1 MATTR
6 PGMATDG
13 LKRSRLRA
21 QAETLL
27 AVGRSCAGLGA
38 VTQRDGPQGP
48 LPALR
53 QGASAAGNPTVFP
66 TQNGLTETT
75 LAERFEASRLRHLS
89 PRGVV
94 VRLYFSMN

>member
-1 MATTR
+1 MASTVTTR

-13 LKRSRLRA
+13 VTRSRLRA

-27 AVGRSCAGLGA
+27 AVGTSCAGLAA

-75 LAERFEASRLRHLS
+75 LAERFEASRLVIYRL
-89 PRGVV
+89 RAVA
-94 VRLYFSMN
+94 VRL